1 VTSRT
6 RGAILFDLDG
16 TLVESERESAEAMV
30 RALARHGVLCEQADR
45 DYIIGRSWVD
55 IYRNLCSRYSAITWS
70 LAELIE
76 HTAIER
82 EQIFAQTGVPLLPG
96 ARSAVER
103 LAARWPLA
111 IVTGSSRREAGQAL
125 LSLGLTESFRCVI
138 AAEDIQT
145 SKPDPGGY
153 LEAARRVG
161 ADISRCLV
169 VEDSCAGITAG
180 LAAGARVVAVR
191 AGNFGSQ
198 DQSSAHTIIET
209 LDELTVEL
217 VANLIEG

>member
-1 VTSRT
+1 VT
-6 RGAILFDLDG
+6 GAILFDLDG

-30 RALARHGVLCEQADR
+30 RALAGHGVLCEQADR

-55 IYRNLCSRYSAITWS
+55 IYRNLCSRYQAITWT
-70 LAELIE
+70 LDELIE
-76 HTAIER
+76 RTAIER
-82 EQIFAQTGVPLLPG
+82 EQIFAHSGVPLLPG
-96 ARSAVER
+96 ARVAIER
-103 LAARWPLA
+103 LAVRWPLA
-111 IVTGSSRREAGQAL
+111 IVTGSSRREARQAL
-125 LSLGLTESFRCVI
+125 LSLGRSDVFRCVI

-169 VEDSCAGITAG
+169 VEDSRAGIMAG
-180 LAAGARVVAVR
+180 LAAGARVVAVK
-191 AGNFGSQ
+191 AGNFGNQ
-198 DQSSAHTIIET
+198 DQSSAHHVLDT

-217 VANLIEG
+217 VAKLIEG